1 MRRLINE
8 RGLTLIEVAIVAVT
22 IAVISAIAIPRF
34 GKVMTK
40 LKMKAAGR
48 DIISQLRLARS
59 YAVSQKKPFGVYFD
73 TDNNQF
79 MLFRDKVNLSSQTY
93 DDGDSTMKTFTL
105 PGDIDF
111 SYTSFSN
118 DVVIFRPNGSA
129 SSTGS
134 VDLYPQAQE
143 IYDYMMIDVLASTGR
158 VKMYK
163 GGDYD

>member
-1 MRRLINE
+1 MRKILNKK
-8 RGLTLIEVAIVAVT
+8 GFTLIEVVIVAVT

-40 LKMKAAGR
+40 LKIKAAGR

-79 MLFRDKVNLSSQTY
+79 VLFKDKVSLGSQTY
-93 DDGDSTMKTFTL
+93 DHGDSVMKSFTL
-105 PGDIDF
+105 PGDINF

-134 VDLYPQAQE
+134 VDLYSE
-143 IYDYMMIDVLASTGR
+143 KVYDYFMIDVLASTGR
-158 VKMYK
+158 ANLYK
-163 GGDYD
+163 SSDYY